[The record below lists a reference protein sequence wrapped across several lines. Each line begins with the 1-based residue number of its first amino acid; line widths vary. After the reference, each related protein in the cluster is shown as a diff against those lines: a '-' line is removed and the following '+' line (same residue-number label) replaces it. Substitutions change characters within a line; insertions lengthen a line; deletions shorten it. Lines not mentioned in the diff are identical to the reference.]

1 MTPGERP
8 AYQKFEVAVHK
19 SGIDGFGAFAAEPIP
34 AHRKIGEIRGEAISV
49 AEARARAIG
58 RQRIMIV
65 EISARKAIDAS
76 QSSDPMRFTNHC
88 CSPNARLTIQ
98 GGRIEFYALRA
109 IVPGEEITVNYG
121 QTHHEGTLA
130 CRCGAANCIGWL

>member
-8 AYQKFEVAVHK
+8 AYQKFDVAVHK
-19 SGIDGFGAFAAEPIP
+19 SGIDGFGAFAAEAIP

-49 AEARARAIG
+49 AEARERAIG

-76 QSSDPMRFTNHC
+76 QSSDAMRFTNHG

-98 GGRIEFYALRA
+98 AGRIEFYALRA

>member
-1 MTPGERP
+1 MTPAVRP
-8 AYQKFEVAVHK
+8 AYQKYEVAVHK

-49 AEARARAIG
+49 AEARERASG

-76 QSSDPMRFTNHC
+76 HSSDAMRFTNHG